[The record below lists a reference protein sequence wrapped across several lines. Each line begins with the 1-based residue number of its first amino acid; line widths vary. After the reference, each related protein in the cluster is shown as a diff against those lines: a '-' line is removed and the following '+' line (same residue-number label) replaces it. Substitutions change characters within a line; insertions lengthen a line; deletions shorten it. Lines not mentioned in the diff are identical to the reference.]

1 MVKHKN
7 QATCHLSPG
16 EGDIGHINR
25 IEGKGMKS
33 KAEIILKVGAAGGSL
48 TLFGI
53 KSPDGQWKFF
63 QERNETAAYDLL
75 SEEDREG
82 LTPVSRTPYMH
93 SIENALLSLEQYPWF
108 KLFPMKVH
116 PEFLDEI
123 LEEVKRLGVK
133 SEIQRWR
140 EHLTRPLVLK
150 RSLKE

>member
-1 MVKHKN
+1 M
-7 QATCHLSPG
+7 
-16 EGDIGHINR
+16 E
-25 IEGKGMKS
+25 S

-63 QERNETAAYDLL
+63 QERNEVVAYDLL
-75 SEEDREG
+75 SEEDRKG

-93 SIENALLSLEQYPWF
+93 SIEKALLSLEQYPWF
-108 KLFPMKVH
+108 KLFPMKIH
-116 PEFLDEI
+116 PEFLDTI
-123 LEEVKRLGVK
+123 LAEVKRLGGK

-140 EHLTRPLVLK
+140 EHLKRPLVLK